1 MKQIINN
8 KVYNTST
15 ATRCGVWSINLDSSL
30 FFIQEALYKKKTNEF
45 FLHCEGGAG
54 SKYAEHLGEG
64 STGYGERIEPLA
76 YESARKW
83 AEEKLSP
90 DEYESIFGAVDE
102 DEEGKKLISLYLP
115 EGLVNRLSREATE
128 AGKTFT
134 AHVRQKLEN

>member
-83 AEEKLSP
+83 AEEKLSS
-90 DEYESIFGAVDE
+90 DEYEAIFGIVDE
-102 DEEGKKLISLYLP
+102 AENEKKTISLYLP
-115 EGLVNRLSREATE
+115 IALTDRLSKEATE

-134 AHVRQKLEN
+134 AYVREKLES